1 VFAVA
6 MVDDFKAVA
15 CGVGNED
22 ASAPCIER
30 AVIEGAARSI
40 RYGNDSDCLQR
51 HDGLAVPSV
60 EQKPIGEQE
69 K

>member
-1 VFAVA
+1 

-15 CGVGNED
+15 CGVCNED

-40 RYGNDSDCLQR
+40 RYDNGSDLFQR

-60 EQKPIGEQE
+60 AQKIIGG
-69 K
+69 